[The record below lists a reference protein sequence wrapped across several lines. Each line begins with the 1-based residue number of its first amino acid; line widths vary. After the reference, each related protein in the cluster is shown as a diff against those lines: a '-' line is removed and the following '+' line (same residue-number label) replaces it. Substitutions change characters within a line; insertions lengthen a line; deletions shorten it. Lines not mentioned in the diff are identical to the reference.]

1 MIHVRVRLFASL
13 RERLGQSS
21 LTLELN
27 EGATAARVARTAAA
41 GAPSFNSRVREDWPS
56 RSRSEANSLTR

>member
-27 EGATAARVARTAAA
+27 EGATAAAVLATLAAV
-41 GAPSFNSRVREDWPS
+41 APSLGETSNLALAVNQRFAR
-56 RSRSEANSLTR
+56 